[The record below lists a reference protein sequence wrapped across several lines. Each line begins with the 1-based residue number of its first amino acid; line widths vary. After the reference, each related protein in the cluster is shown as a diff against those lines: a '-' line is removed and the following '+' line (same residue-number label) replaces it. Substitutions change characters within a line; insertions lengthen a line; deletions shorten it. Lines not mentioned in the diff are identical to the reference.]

1 MEFKLPFSANGCF
14 SIYLP
19 RVTAVDCSTAVLIL
33 LGAAAT
39 SEPPNTAKIEFMVCQ
54 KLLMI
59 QPPVAF
65 RVPTVLLLSLYLF
78 LNFNFF
84 PSATFCSWFAA
95 LPWCDCG
102 CWAVLSK
109 ISVYGLPVYFL
120 DCCICYSQIFFFVV
134 WLFWEGGLE
143 LSLSAHMLLLSFY

>member
-1 MEFKLPFSANGCF
+1 MDFKLPFSANGCF

-65 RVPTVLLLSLYLF
+65 LVPTVLLLSLYFF
-78 LNFNFF
+78 LDFNIFPLCYLLLVVRRSTVMWLRLLSRAFKNFCI
-84 PSATFCSWFAA
+84 PAS
-95 LPWCDCG
+95 
-102 CWAVLSK
+102 
-109 ISVYGLPVYFL
+109 FL

>member
-1 MEFKLPFSANGCF
+1 MDFKLPFSANGCF

-65 RVPTVLLLSLYLF
+65 LVPTVLLQSLYFF
-78 LNFNFF
+78 LDFNFF
-84 PSATFCSWFAA
+84 SLC
-95 LPWCDCG
+95 
-102 CWAVLSK
+102 
-109 ISVYGLPVYFL
+109 YFL
-120 DCCICYSQIFFFVV
+120 LVV
-134 WLFWEGGLE
+134 RR
-143 LSLSAHMLLLSFY
+143 STVM

>member
-1 MEFKLPFSANGCF
+1 MDFKLPFSANGWF
-14 SIYLP
+14 SIHLP
-19 RVTAVDCSTAVLIL
+19 RVTTVDCSTAVLIL

-39 SEPPNTAKIEFMVCQ
+39 SEPPNTAKIKFMVCQ

-65 RVPTVLLLSLYLF
+65 LVPTVLLLTLYFF
-78 LNFNFF
+78 LDFNIFPLCYFLLVVRRSTVMWLRLLSSAFKNFR
-84 PSATFCSWFAA
+84 
-95 LPWCDCG
+95 
-102 CWAVLSK
+102 
-109 ISVYGLPVYFL
+109 LPVYFL